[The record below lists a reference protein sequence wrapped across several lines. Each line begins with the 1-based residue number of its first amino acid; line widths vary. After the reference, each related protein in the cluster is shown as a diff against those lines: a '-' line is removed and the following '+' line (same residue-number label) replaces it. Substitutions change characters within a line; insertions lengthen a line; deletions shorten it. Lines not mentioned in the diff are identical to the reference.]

1 MLGINAEPVHVFH
14 RFWEKAIPQYEVGY
28 GKIRSKLDALETS
41 HPGLHFTGNYRGI
54 SVADTILHALKLT
67 DLLRELQTEKFSLH
81 GTKFVAIEINTYFR
95 ELKMNQVKQPKQ
107 PKALPS
113 LKDAVSFRLLP

>member
-1 MLGINAEPVHVFH
+1 MFSNLLFDLPDPQPELAKIPTPAEAKELKSMLGTNAEPVHVFH

-41 HPGLHFTGNYRGI
+41 HPGLHFTGNYRGGI

-67 DLLRELQTEKFSLH
+67 DLLT
-81 GTKFVAIEINTYFR
+81 GTSN
-95 ELKMNQVKQPKQ
+95 
-107 PKALPS
+107 
-113 LKDAVSFRLLP
+113 